1 MQTAKQLSVGLA
13 NKPGRFAAVLDALAK
28 EKVHLRA
35 FCVMDSGVRAT
46 VRMVPDDPQKAQT
59 ALKGIGIAADV
70 SDVLLVELNNQSGGL
85 PRICQRLAEEH
96 LNIDY
101 AYGSLTTGNGKK
113 GSLAV
118 IKVNDLA
125 KAQRVLSEPASAA
138 GRPRKVPGRRP
149 TYARQKALAGGRPA
163 IR

>member
-13 NKPGRFAAVLDALAK
+13 NKPGRFAAVLDALSR

-46 VRMVPDDPQKAQT
+46 VRMIPDDPQRAKA
-59 ALKGIGIAADV
+59 ALEGIGIEVDV
-70 SDVLLVELNNQSGGL
+70 ADVLLVEVNHHAGGL
-85 PRICQRLAEEH
+85 PRICQRLALEH

-101 AYGSLTTGNGKK
+101 AYGSLSPTNGKR

-125 KAQRVLSEPASAA
+125 KAQRVLSEPAAVP
-138 GRPRKVPGRRP
+138 GRSRKMPGRRP
-149 TYARQKALAGGRPA
+149 NFAR
-163 IR
+163 